1 MSTADLNDAV
11 EPLCTIDK
19 LRDELEPIEE
29 ELSTIGQDVADINVP
44 AALRR
49 RQTIDAF
56 RESYAGKAI
65 GKIGIY
71 VTPRAVSMWPRD
83 LDSRSW
89 AKLA

>member
-1 MSTADLNDAV
+1 MAVQPATFRVQQAPSEVSTADLNDAV

-49 RQTIDAF
+49 RQTINFYNGANI
-56 RESYAGKAI
+56 SK
-65 GKIGIY
+65 
-71 VTPRAVSMWPRD
+71 
-83 LDSRSW
+83 
-89 AKLA
+89 